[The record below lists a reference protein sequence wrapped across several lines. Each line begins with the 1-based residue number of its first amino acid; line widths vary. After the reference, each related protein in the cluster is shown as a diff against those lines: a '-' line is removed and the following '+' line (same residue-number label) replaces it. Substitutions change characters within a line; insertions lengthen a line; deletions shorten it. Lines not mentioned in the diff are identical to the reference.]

1 MKIIVLTVAILLT
14 AGSPNLVRAAKP
26 IDAARAARE
35 LNTHAQKSLG
45 VSVRALAFLF
55 DADAGTVLAKNS
67 VSLQRDWKH
76 LESLQGAGPVELR
89 ILGGGEYLQIVRTK
103 KGEQVVRAL
112 YGP

>member
-1 MKIIVLTVAILLT
+1 MKTIALTVAILLT
-14 AGSPNLVRAAKP
+14 ASSLSFARAAKP
-26 IDAARAARE
+26 IDPAQSARE
-35 LNTHAQKSLG
+35 LNAHAQKSLG

-67 VSLQRDWKH
+67 ASLQRDWKH
-76 LESLQGAGPVELR
+76 LESLQGAGLVELKM
-89 ILGGGEYLQIVRTK
+89 LGSGEYVQIVRTP